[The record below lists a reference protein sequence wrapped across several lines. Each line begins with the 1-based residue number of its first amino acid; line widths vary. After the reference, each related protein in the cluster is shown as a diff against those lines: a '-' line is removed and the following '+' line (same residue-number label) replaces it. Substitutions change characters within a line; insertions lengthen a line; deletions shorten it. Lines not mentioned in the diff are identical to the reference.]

1 MSITLSFKSI
11 KNKHDVYRDK
21 DYMKKFHG
29 FLRKYGMVIINFK
42 TEKMKLLSNEQ
53 QTSYQ
58 VAKTVIFVKKN
69 LKINMLKKKS
79 S

>member
-1 MSITLSFKSI
+1 
-11 KNKHDVYRDK
+11 
-21 DYMKKFHG
+21 MKKFHG

-69 LKINMLKKKS
+69 LKINMLKKNHRKVRTIVIIQGNIEWFS
-79 S
+79 